1 MAGKVMQHANGLQV
15 RAWNGSPIERRES
28 DGFVNATAMCKAAG
42 KLWGHYWANARTKEY
57 VKALGT
63 VIGNPIT
70 VDDGSAGNLLDP
82 GSDAETSTDLI
93 QTVQG
98 GPAHLQGTWIDP
110 RLAIDLARWCSPE
123 FAVWMDSWFI
133 DWMLSRQ
140 QASQPATPPPA
151 TSQHP
156 IPLEQLPPGL
166 AAAYR
171 IVHAAY
177 TLEAEP
183 CEQALTTLDD
193 ATAALRT
200 QYIAATT
207 KRKPRALI
215 APASTFNPRHPKPG
229 CQLELMASI
238 HGYAKGVPGGVWWSQ
253 LARHL
258 FTTLPR
264 PTVRQGALAIQELA
278 RRGYG
283 RVLVGP
289 KGGLGYKAHFH
300 A

>member
-1 MAGKVMQHANGLQV
+1 MNALGLVV
-15 RAWNGSPIERRES
+15 RTWNDAPISRRDS
-28 DGFVNATAMCKAAG
+28 DGFVNATAMCQASG
-42 KLWGHYWANARTKEY
+42 KLWGNYYQLDRTKAYMEAL
-57 VKALGT
+57 KAAGSTGDLVQT
-63 VIGNPIT
+63 IT
-70 VDDGSAGNLLDP
+70 TGLN
-82 GSDAETSTDLI
+82 
-93 QTVQG
+93 
-98 GPAHLQGTWIDP
+98 HLRGTWIDP

-151 TSQHP
+151 TSEHP

-183 CEQALTTLDD
+183 CEQALATLDD

-200 QYIAATT
+200 QYIAATP
-207 KRKPRALI
+207 KRKPRAFI
-215 APASTFNPRHPKPG
+215 APPSTFNPRHPKPG

-238 HGYAKGVPGGVWWSQ
+238 HGYAKSVPGGVSWSQ

-258 FTTLPR
+258 FTTHPR

-289 KGGLGYKAHFH
+289 KGGLGYKAHFD